1 MPESQEHLTY
11 RILDVLDRRCLNCPA
26 TLASDTGRAA
36 LGFTDC
42 RFVFVPP
49 TLLAP
54 EGEAGCKKGPVGPT
68 TVPTD
73 NSRHIDVE

>member
-11 RILDVLDRRCLNCPA
+11 LIRDVLDGRCLNCPA

-42 RFVFVPP
+42 EFVFVPQ
-49 TLLAP
+49 TLLAR
-54 EGEAGCKKGPVGPT
+54 EGEAGCKKGPVGLNT
-68 TVPTD
+68 MPTD